1 MNQPPKF
8 AFNIGSKLT
17 DANLETMWTMAFP
30 WPNHRRHLRR
40 VRAASSSWTWSQ
52 ETRKETGANERFFC
66 NKRLDLLSQ
75 LGILYDVIEFYA
87 GEAWKMWGP
96 TGSTKQIEFS
106 IKLTKNVPERDDP
119 RKILEAI
126 LLASLG

>member
-1 MNQPPKF
+1 M
-8 AFNIGSKLT
+8 
-17 DANLETMWTMAFP
+17 
-30 WPNHRRHLRR
+30 
-40 VRAASSSWTWSQ
+40 RAASSSWTCHGQ
-52 ETRKETGANERFFC
+52 GKTLGPTNAFFATKNWIC
-66 NKRLDLLSQ
+66 LAK